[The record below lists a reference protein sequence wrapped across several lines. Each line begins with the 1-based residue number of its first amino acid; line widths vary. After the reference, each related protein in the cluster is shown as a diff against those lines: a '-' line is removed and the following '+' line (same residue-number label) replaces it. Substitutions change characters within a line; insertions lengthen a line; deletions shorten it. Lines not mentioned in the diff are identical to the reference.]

1 MIESKQTILSKDM
14 KYNPEIHHRKSIR
27 LRGYD
32 YSQNGLYFIT
42 ICTKDR
48 QHIFGSIANGM
59 MQLNPQGQIAHTEWQ
74 QTAQIRPEI
83 CLHEHII
90 MPNHMHGII
99 EIANAINVRAHRMR
113 PIDGT
118 IDPLDSIDP
127 NISGE
132 SIDFN
137 EFDDLP
143 GGQRGRMRCAP
154 TLGDLGDLGN
164 QWDLGQRVST
174 LGDILRG
181 YKSSVT
187 KQINQLRDTPGM
199 AVWQRNY
206 YEHIIRNEK
215 AYYNI
220 SHYIKNN
227 PQQWQ
232 RDKLSSL
239 IAEST

>member
-1 MIESKQTILSKDM
+1 MR
-14 KYNPEIHHRKSIR
+14 YNPEIHHRRSIR

-42 ICTKDR
+42 IITKNR
-48 QHIFGSIANGM
+48 QNIFGSITNGI
-59 MQLNPQGQIAHTEWQ
+59 MQLNLQGQIAHTAWQ

-83 CLHEHII
+83 RLHEHII

-99 EIANAINVRAHRMR
+99 EIAINVRAHRMR
-113 PIDGT
+113 PIDGIGLRH
-118 IDPLDSIDP
+118 IDGNIKPLESIDH
-127 NISGE
+127 NISGK

-137 EFDDLP
+137 EFDDLL
-143 GGQRGRMRCAP
+143 GIQRGRMRCAP
-154 TLGDLGDLGN
+154 TLGDLGDLEN
-164 QWDLGQRVST
+164 QGESGRRIST

-187 KQINQLRDTPGM
+187 KQINQLQDTPGI

-215 AYYNI
+215 AYCNI

-227 PQQWQ
+227 PRKWQ
-232 RDKLSSL
+232 RDQLSSL
-239 IAEST
+239 IAESM

>member
-1 MIESKQTILSKDM
+1 M
-14 KYNPEIHHRKSIR
+14 KYNPEIHHRRSIR

-42 ICTKDR
+42 IITKDR
-48 QHIFGSIANGM
+48 QNIFGSITDGR

-83 CLHEHII
+83 RLHEHII

-99 EIANAINVRAHRMR
+99 EIAINVRAHRMR
-113 PIDGT
+113 PIDGRK
-118 IDPLDSIDP
+118 DPLESIDP
-127 NISGE
+127 NISGK

-137 EFDDLP
+137 EFDDLL
-143 GGQRGRMRCAP
+143 GIQRGRMRCAP
-154 TLGDLGDLGN
+154 TFGDFGDLEN
-164 QWDLGQRVST
+164 QGVRRVST

-187 KQINQLRDTPGM
+187 KQINQLQDTPGM

-215 AYYNI
+215 AYCNI

-227 PQQWQ
+227 PQKWQ
-232 RDKLSSL
+232 RDQLSSL
-239 IAEST
+239 IAESM

>member
-1 MIESKQTILSKDM
+1 M
-14 KYNPEIHHRKSIR
+14 KYNPEIHHRRSIR

-42 ICTKDR
+42 IITKDR
-48 QHIFGSIANGM
+48 QNIFGSITDGR

-83 CLHEHII
+83 RLHEHII

-99 EIANAINVRAHRMR
+99 EIAINVRAHRMR
-113 PIDGT
+113 PIDGHK
-118 IDPLDSIDP
+118 DPL
-127 NISGE
+127 E

-137 EFDDLP
+137 EFGDLL
-143 GGQRGRMRCAP
+143 GIQRGRMRCAP
-154 TLGDLGDLGN
+154 TLGDLGDLGDLEN
-164 QWDLGQRVST
+164 QGVRRVST

-187 KQINQLRDTPGM
+187 KQINQLRDMPGM

-215 AYYNI
+215 AYCNI

-227 PQQWQ
+227 PRKWQ
-232 RDKLSSL
+232 RDQLSSL
-239 IAEST
+239 IAESM

>member
-1 MIESKQTILSKDM
+1 M
-14 KYNPEIHHRKSIR
+14 KYNPEIHHRRSIR

-32 YSQNGLYFIT
+32 YSKNGLYFIT

-48 QHIFGSIANGM
+48 QHIFGSIANGV
-59 MQLNPQGQIAHTEWQ
+59 MQLNPQGQIAHIEWQ

-83 CLHEHII
+83 RLHEHII
-90 MPNHMHGII
+90 MPNHIHGII
-99 EIANAINVRAHRMR
+99 EIANTINVRAHCMR

-118 IDPLDSIDP
+118 VDPLDSIDL
-127 NISGE
+127 NIFGE
-132 SIDFN
+132 LIDFS

-143 GGQRGRMRCAP
+143 GVQRGRMRCTP
-154 TLGDLGDLGN
+154 TSTSGDLGN
-164 QWDLGQRVST
+164 QGELRQRFSI

-220 SHYIKNN
+220 SRYIKNN

-232 RDKLSSL
+232 KDILSSL
-239 IAEST
+239 IAESI

>member
-1 MIESKQTILSKDM
+1 MLECEQIIHSKDM
-14 KYNPEIHHRKSIR
+14 KYNPEIHHRRSIR

-32 YSQNGLYFIT
+32 YSQDGLYFIT

-99 EIANAINVRAHRMR
+99 EIANAINVRAHRMC

-187 KQINQLRDTPGM
+187 KQINQLWDTPGM